1 MPIVAPPRSPR
12 AAVYELITLR
22 PAMPADVTG
31 LRALCE
37 AAAPRELG
45 WLADGTMSAAE
56 FAQGAGDPGGVS
68 LVALRGEGR
77 AAEPVGLA
85 RLCADPDGVA
95 GEFLVLVHASARGRG
110 LGRLLVER
118 MLADCRLRELL
129 LVRAATLEGNAAML
143 ALARA
148 CRFQLLPAADG
159 TVELVRAL
167 LPSTEDAW

>member
-1 MPIVAPPRSPR
+1 MILVATPGAPR
-12 AAVYELITLR
+12 AAAYELITVR
-22 PAMPADVTG
+22 PAMAADVTG

-45 WLADGTMSAAE
+45 WLADGTMSAAG
-56 FAQGAGDPGGVS
+56 FADGALDARGVS
-68 LVALRGEGR
+68 LVALRGEGG

-85 RLCADPDGVA
+85 RLCADPGGVA
-95 GEFLVLVHASARGRG
+95 GEFLILVHASARGRG

-118 MLADCRLRELL
+118 MLADCRHRKLL
-129 LVRAATLEGNAAML
+129 LVRGAALQGNAAML

-159 TVELVRAL
+159 SVELLRLGA
-167 LPSTEDAW
+167 